1 MTVRTLGRTTLLV
14 RDYDRALAFYRD
26 RLGFQVLHDERPAT
40 GERHLHVGL
49 AAHEDEP
56 PGGLWLLEAKGD
68 AEILVGRQRFPLAS
82 PGEIAPT

>member
-26 RLGFQVLHDERPAT
+26 RLGFHVLHDERTAT
-40 GERHLHVGL
+40 GERHLHIGL

-56 PGGLWLLEAKGD
+56 PGGLKGD
-68 AEILVGRQRFPLAS
+68 AEILVGPQRFPLAS
-82 PGEIAPT
+82 PGEIALT